1 MDSPERVDALL
12 KTQGPISST
21 VLAEIKHHREK
32 LLGNEYRSG
41 CYGPSTVLSG
51 AVVQAQQTAYRAAT
65 DLGERLADRAGGGS
79 DLPTATFN
87 IHPRSYLIAGRL
99 TELLGERGGVHL
111 ERFRSFELFRRNLTE
126 PMVLTFDELLAR
138 AEWHVQRLEAT
149 D

>member
-1 MDSPERVDALL
+1 MTLSATANSSLIPRRRRSGRRHPAVRAGHPAWTGPAPHARGGTHRRRIQSAQMDSPERVDALL

-65 DLGERLADRAGGGS
+65 DLGERLADRAGDGS

-87 IHPRSYLIAGRL
+87 
-99 TELLGERGGVHL
+99 
-111 ERFRSFELFRRNLTE
+111 
-126 PMVLTFDELLAR
+126 
-138 AEWHVQRLEAT
+138 
-149 D
+149 